1 MDDDPNLN
9 FSQLTQK
16 SSVNHGAL
24 QHFATGTLVHLATDS
39 RQQSAA
45 AAQFAAAVSLHWIVA
60 RPCVGACGLWVVDLN
75 VSNDPAK

>member
-24 QHFATGTLVHLATDS
+24 QHFATGTVVHLATDS

-45 AAQFAAAVSLHWIVA
+45 AAQFAAAASYLRVV
-60 RPCVGACGLWVVDLN
+60 VGKSRSTG
-75 VSNDPAK
+75 